1 MDDGEQSQLDTITDE
16 QKRAYMA
23 LSEMPAVMA
32 SAVVP
37 WTIMVFTDLYGKSA
51 AAAAERKL
59 RNPAYPHDKWTIFAS
74 ELDRLAENP
83 KPTVAEK
90 VDELRRASP
99 LADRALKDM
108 VVGYCRLLLL
118 AGSDD
123 DGKALCGQTLRRP
136 TLEAFLGRLL
146 AAVAGDVRRQPE
158 LADFSGPPAVVSYKR
173 SRLSELVR
181 RKVGA
186 VLQDVMPYSEMI
198 GVVERVK
205 LQRLADADRKPAPP
219 PEPVAPSPT
228 ASAEP
233 AAFGKEKDPVLDSE
247 DAVVVFNPDEGSDSE
262 SDSDEGEEGE
272 DDAED
277 AKNKPIT
284 IETGGQHKFVSF
296 DPGDLPIE
304 DAVHLARRRK
314 QPARSGD
321 DEPDEEKE
329 DEQSPKKQ
337 EPAGKKPSR
346 NGYKAPAPSIPPP
359 ADYVKKQQRQDDE
372 F

>member
-1 MDDGEQSQLDTITDE
+1 MDDVEQSQLDTITDE

-37 WTIMVFTDLYGKSA
+37 WTISVFTDLYGKSA

-83 KPTVAEK
+83 KPTVADK

-158 LADFSGPPAVVSYKR
+158 LADFSGPPAVVAYKR

-205 LQRLADADRKPAPP
+205 LQRLADADRKPEPP
-219 PEPVAPSPT
+219 PTSSSSEPAST

-247 DAVVVFNPDEGSDSE
+247 DAVVVFNPDEGSDSD
-262 SDSDEGEEGE
+262 SDSDENDE
-272 DDAED
+272 DEHDGDD

-314 QPARSGD
+314 QPERDEDD
-321 DEPDEEKE
+321 DEEEP
-329 DEQSPKKQ
+329 PKKQ

-346 NGYKAPAPSIPPP
+346 NGYKAPTPSIPPP
-359 ADYVKKQQRQDDE
+359 ADYVKKQQQDDE